1 MGKEIGIDFGTTNTV
16 VSYYNKKN
24 RLRTLKYDGSAIIP
38 SVIYFNSKEDIL
50 IGSKAKKKLEYLKNG
65 AGIGNFKPK
74 IGNSDRVEI
83 VTEEGETLRLR
94 YRDIATNF
102 LNQVIRGV
110 EEKLI
115 REFGSDEG
123 CLDRAV
129 VTVPAMFND
138 KERSA
143 TKRAVR
149 EAGIQEVK
157 LVAEPTAAAV
167 AYEEDMGE
175 HIPNATVLVY
185 DFGGGT
191 FDVSIIQESHG
202 QFKEIARGGRKNLGG
217 NNLTEKIFQKLWHDF
232 NEKYGL
238 ELPLEDDEFDEEY
251 YHYSFDNYRKN
262 KVAFWD
268 GANHLKED
276 LSEVEEVEE
285 ELSVFG
291 ANGNPEL
298 YTIRLSR
305 EELNQLIEPEITE
318 TVEST
323 MQTIEEAKN
332 RGVSRVDQ
340 VVLAGGSS
348 NIPLV
353 AEKVSEALQN
363 HDTVYGD
370 NVSTLISRG
379 AAVLAK
385 QYKNIDSLTQ
395 PITNVDLGVVVTDGV
410 QYQKFNTIIPAGTD
424 LPCQNSCKF
433 RLFRDGQQK
442 LEINYYERD
451 SKNYPKASRVG
462 DEGIELVD
470 TLVIDSLPSNL
481 KKNEVTIEVTFCAQK
496 DGTLDMDV
504 ALTDQ
509 KGCII
514 SQEVMK
520 YQKKS
525 DLE

>member
-1 MGKEIGIDFGTTNTV
+1 MKRLVIDTAAIRRNIGIIR
-16 VSYYNKKN
+16 KKA
-24 RLRTLKYDGSAIIP
+24 GPSAIYG
-38 SVIYFNSKEDIL
+38 VLTGDGY
-50 IGSKAKKKLEYLKNG
+50 G
-65 AGIGNFKPK
+65 AGLTELAALLREEGI
-74 IGNSDRVEI
+74 DRFAVQELED
-83 VTEEGETLRLR
+83 VQALREHGFETEEILLLR
-94 YRDIATNF
+94 
-102 LNQVIRGV
+102 
-110 EEKLI
+110 
-115 REFGSDEG
+115 S
-123 CLDRAV
+123 
-129 VTVPAMFND
+129 
-138 KERSA
+138 
-143 TKRAVR
+143 
-149 EAGIQEVK
+149 
-157 LVAEPTAAAV
+157 TA
-167 AYEEDMGE
+167 D
-175 HIPNATVLVY
+175 
-185 DFGGGT
+185 
-191 FDVSIIQESHG
+191 
-202 QFKEIARGGRKNLGG
+202 
-217 NNLTEKIFQKLWHDF
+217 
-232 NEKYGL
+232 
-238 ELPLEDDEFDEEY
+238 
-251 YHYSFDNYRKN
+251 
-262 KVAFWD
+262 
-268 GANHLKED
+268 
-276 LSEVEEVEE
+276 
-285 ELSVFG
+285 
-291 ANGNPEL
+291 
-298 YTIRLSR
+298 R

-470 TLVIDSLPSNL
+470 TLVIDSLPANL
-481 KKNEVTIEVTFCAQK
+481 KKTEVTIEVTFCAQK